1 MEYSR
6 QKNGLL
12 SQIISHSFE
21 LNPALLFDFGTIFAP
36 PKLFLHNCFILNS
49 IFFQPIQL
57 SIFVTNLFVYPSQL
71 ILRIK
76 RSIGLVINIRNLSI
90 KIQATIIIKA
100 KNNKFI
106 NNKKCNYAHVSN
118 RLIKQTKPSS
128 SHNSF

>member
-1 MEYSR
+1 MDIAC
-6 QKNGLL
+6 KNIEEPPKSVFLNGVFKTKKWPAITNNIAQLRTK
-12 SQIISHSFE
+12 SSPIIRFWH
-21 LNPALLFDFGTIFAP
+21 DFCPP

-106 NNKKCNYAHVSN
+106 NN
-118 RLIKQTKPSS
+118 I
-128 SHNSF
+128 